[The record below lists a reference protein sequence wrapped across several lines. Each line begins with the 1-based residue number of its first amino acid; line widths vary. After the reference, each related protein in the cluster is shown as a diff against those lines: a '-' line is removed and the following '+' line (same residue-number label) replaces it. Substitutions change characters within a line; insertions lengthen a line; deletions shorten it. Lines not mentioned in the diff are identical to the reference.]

1 MNEYIDNNTV
11 FYSEQGE
18 FLIPKGLLQKD
29 VMNLTSILNS
39 SIFTIET
46 YLSFFDNT
54 DPKELRPEEKERFY
68 SLQKTVLKEKE
79 ELRILKEM
87 YQEFFI

>member
-1 MNEYIDNNTV
+1 
-11 FYSEQGE
+11 
-18 FLIPKGLLQKD
+18 
-29 VMNLTSILNS
+29 MNLTSILNS

-46 YLSFFDNT
+46 YLSFYDNT
-54 DPKELRPEEKERFY
+54 DPKELLPEEKERFY

-87 YQEFFI
+87 Y